1 MLVNMIVKMNLT
13 ITTGEVDA
21 QLPSIASDLE
31 GEGMGAQQFADWL
44 YGAFGFSTEEVDPS
58 VQLDKAAA
66 DSKEAY
72 PVTLPTPSR
81 GRLTVGLCCLTLGLV
96 CRRRRG
102 DETGGGEGGV
112 SLTSRC

>member
-1 MLVNMIVKMNLT
+1 MPSQQFTRSGTINSEEEARAMLVNMIVKMNLT

-81 GRLTVGLCCLTLGLV
+81 GA
-96 CRRRRG
+96 
-102 DETGGGEGGV
+102 
-112 SLTSRC
+112 